1 MPPGAVL
8 ERPAHGA
15 GAGGEASLIERHREP
30 DRPRPRVVAPGR
42 GLRALPLHETGDLP
56 IELEF
61 GTVDREIRGARNA
74 PGEHRLRG
82 PLAVGPALR
91 EIDHRFLRAPQI
103 ERRPPAL
110 HSFAHGCRVGIGVA
124 VEELQEQREVLR
136 VSLVRRRGQQKHMVG
151 AVAQDFAERI
161 ARRLAGRRR
170 PGHAVRL
177 VDDRQVPARL
187 TQTGQDIGPLGEVER
202 HDDLF
207 LLQPPV
213 DAEPVA
219 DVAAPENEE
228 RLVELLPELALPLE
242 RQVRGANHDYPFGK
256 SAQLE
261 LPHEEARHHRLAG
274 AGVVGEQEPH
284 RGQFEQMFVDGLEP
298 MRERVH
304 PGYREAEI
312 RVELPGDA
320 ERPSL
325 ESEPQKPAVAVI
337 CERRVGDRQA
347 RYVVRRQGD
356 AAEPLRP
363 QPDQAREPGVRAVRA
378 DGFDP
383 HRLAEQRA
391 GENLSFVYGSVA
403 AHRPIPARGSAP
415 GRESCGRRVTVRPP
429 RTAARTGGSSAPP
442 AIRDASSRGSCRNTV
457 SFPNPPAAP
466 DRGRHRTGS
475 PPEIAVP

>member
-1 MPPGAVL
+1 M
-8 ERPAHGA
+8 
-15 GAGGEASLIERHREP
+15 
-30 DRPRPRVVAPGR
+30 
-42 GLRALPLHETGDLP
+42 
-56 IELEF
+56 
-61 GTVDREIRGARNA
+61 
-74 PGEHRLRG
+74 
-82 PLAVGPALR
+82 
-91 EIDHRFLRAPQI
+91 
-103 ERRPPAL
+103 
-110 HSFAHGCRVGIGVA
+110 
-124 VEELQEQREVLR
+124 
-136 VSLVRRRGQQKHMVG
+136 
-151 AVAQDFAERI
+151 
-161 ARRLAGRRR
+161 
-170 PGHAVRL
+170 RL

-187 TQTGQDIGPLGEVER
+187 MQTGKDIGPLGEVER

-213 DAEPVA
+213 DAELVA

-242 RQVRGANHDYPFGK
+242 RQVRGANHDYPFGE

-304 PGYREAEI
+304 PGDRKAEI

-337 CERRVGDRQA
+337 CERRVGDREA

-378 DGFDP
+378 DGFHP
-383 HRLAEQRA
+383 HRPAEQRA

-403 AHRPIPARGSAP
+403 AHRPIRARELRVPRHGPAASNSRSHRGFERAASNSRCIVA
-415 GRESCGRRVTVRPP
+415 RVMPQY
-429 RTAARTGGSSAPP
+429 SLFSQS
-442 AIRDASSRGSCRNTV
+442 SSRSGSGST
-457 SFPNPPAAP
+457 S
-466 DRGRHRTGS
+466 HRITAGDCC
-475 PPEIAVP
+475 PLKR